1 MKYADDPGLLAAVA
15 DEYVVGTL
23 AGRARRRF
31 ERLCE
36 TQGVIRTAVWQAED
50 RWVPLSTTL
59 APVQPSPET
68 WERIVARIGGTATEP
83 ARRRLLPVSS
93 WRLALAA
100 AVAML
105 ALGISWML
113 VQQVSRPT
121 ASASVA
127 AEGGPELWALALYG
141 DRDRLN
147 ARVTGAIKGEPGRSY
162 ELWALPEGGAPV
174 SLGLLP
180 VAGEVDRDLSPI
192 QRAAL
197 QAATKVAVSLEPAG
211 GSRTGAPTG
220 PVLYVA
226 ELKARAS

>member
-1 MKYADDPGLLAAVA
+1 
-15 DEYVVGTL
+15 VVGTL

-31 ERLCE
+31 ERLYE
-36 TQGVIRTAVWQAED
+36 THSVVRAAVWQAED
-50 RWVPLSTTL
+50 RWVALSAAL
-59 APVQPSPET
+59 APVQPSPAT
-68 WERIVARIGGTATEP
+68 WERVVARVGDAAHRP
-83 ARRRLLPVSS
+83 AWRRLLPAST

-100 AVAML
+100 VVATL
-105 ALGISWML
+105 ALGVSWML
-113 VQQVSRPT
+113 LQQVSRPT

-127 AEGGPELWALALYG
+127 AEGGPELWAVELYG
-141 DRDRLN
+141 ERDRLS

-180 VAGEVDRDLSPI
+180 EAGELDRDLSPT

-197 QAATKVAVSLEPAG
+197 QAATKVAVSLEPLG

-226 ELKARAS
+226 ELKARVS